1 MYNLY
6 ALIIVVAGFGVA
18 AFLSH
23 RAVALLG
30 KSVNPYAG
38 LGWLIVIA
46 LLVGTPLALW
56 SLPVGLVFIASA
68 YCIITAVG
76 AVRTYALRLP
86 PAASRRLIGAMVSR
100 ALGIAIFTTI
110 WVSRLHDAV

>member
-6 ALIIVVAGFGVA
+6 ALIIVAAGFGGA
-18 AFLSH
+18 ALLSH

-30 KSVNPYAG
+30 KSIDPYAG
-38 LGWLIVIA
+38 LWWLIVIG
-46 LLVGTPLALW
+46 LFVGIPLVVW
-56 SLPVGLVFIASA
+56 RLPVGLVFIASA

-76 AVRTYALRLP
+76 VVRTHALRLP
-86 PAASRRLIGAMVSR
+86 PAVSRRFIAAMVSR